1 MVSAQGGLMRK
12 LVMLVVTS
20 AISVLVLAGCSGDKN
35 TPEACLHQTTMDLDK
50 GNYDAVLASTCAEEM
65 QIGAAWFG
73 KAGYDITNVLN
84 RFVDANGSSS
94 SSSTQKTDLNIYMTS
109 LTGNVT
115 GTTLTYLDNARS
127 EGYDKVLP
135 EESGYL
141 DARFYLSIVDAV
153 KSLSLIKIVIPNIV
167 NADGTLNKTCDNNGN
182 NVPDEADA
190 TACELIASVNINSSP
205 TGTIACKAASYS
217 PLTPAAITLT
227 DSAGS
232 PVTGTYSGLTIS
244 MATGT
249 SPVTTGCI
257 PVGATQYKRLL
268 YKDAATNKW
277 FAATTTGLCSGSD
290 GQQWPC
296 PVLGA
301 NLDLTTSIDAS
312 IYSAVSSMSSA
323 VTATNSDVKTSITD
337 IQKDA
342 CTSPCS
348 SVCPGACPASCLS
361 GATTYCSS
369 TDISNYIQNNLH

>member
-1 MVSAQGGLMRK
+1 MRK
-12 LVMLVVTS
+12 LVILVVTS
-20 AISVLVLAGCSGDKN
+20 AISVLVLAGCSGDKSS
-35 TPEACLHQTTMDLDK
+35 PEACLHQTTIDLDK
-50 GNYDAVLASTCAEEM
+50 GNYDAVLASACADEM

-94 SSSTQKTDLNIYMTS
+94 SSSQKTDLNIYMTS

-115 GTTLTYLDNARS
+115 GTTLTYLDNAGS
-127 EGYDKVLP
+127 EGYDKVMP

-141 DARFYLSIVDAV
+141 DAQFYLSIVDAV
-153 KSLSLIKIVIPNIV
+153 KSLSLIKIVIPNLV
-167 NADGTLNKTCDNNGN
+167 NADGTLNKACDNNGN

-190 TACELIASVNINSSP
+190 TACELIASVNINSTP
-205 TGTIACKAASYS
+205 TGTIACKGASYS
-217 PLTPAAITLT
+217 PLTPTAITLT
-227 DSAGS
+227 DSAGIA
-232 PVTGTYSGLTIS
+232 VTGSYSGLTVS

-257 PVGATQYKRLL
+257 PSGATQYKRLL
-268 YKDAATNKW
+268 YKDAATNQW
-277 FAATTTGLCSGSD
+277 FAATATGLCSGSD

-296 PVLGA
+296 PVLGP

-312 IYSAVSSMSSA
+312 IYSAVSSMMSS
-323 VTATNSDVKTSITD
+323 VTANSDVKTSITD

-348 SVCPGACPASCLS
+348 SVCPGRLLS
-361 GATTYCSS
+361 GILPVRCHQVLFL
-369 TDISNYIQNNLH
+369 NRHLKLHTK